1 MQFKNPASRRAAFAR
16 MNAKHPDSHLIRQNI
31 VGEHE
36 AVIKYQDDAYK
47 ASNPKTR
54 KVLLDIAREEMTHVG
69 ELDALLSEVEP
80 IQAIENKKGKAEID
94 DVIRNDRT

>member
-16 MNAKHPDSHLIRQNI
+16 MNTKHPDSHMIRENI

-47 ASNPKTR
+47 AANPKTR
-54 KVLLDIAREEMTHVG
+54 RVLLDIAREEMTHVG

-80 IQAIENKKGKAEID
+80 IQAIESRKGKEEID
-94 DVIRNDRT
+94 EIHNRRG

>member
-1 MQFKNPASRRAAFAR
+1 MQFKSRRQQQAVMAKL
-16 MNAKHPDSHLIRQNI
+16 NTKHPDSHLIRQNI

-36 AVIKYQDDAYK
+36 AVIKYQDDAHK
-47 ASNPKTR
+47 ASNPKTK

-80 IQAIENKKGKAEID
+80 IQAIESKKGKAEID
-94 DVIRNDRT
+94 DIIRNDRT